1 MKNCKT
7 IKDDNLKSGYKGD
20 RGSLS
25 ILLQKVGL
33 SQDDADDFIYTL
45 IEIIRDEAVDVAN
58 NTIDNYNRYYN

>member
-1 MKNCKT
+1 MNN
-7 IKDDNLKSGYKGD
+7 IDDNLKSGYKGD

-33 SQDDADDFIYTL
+33 SQDEADDFIYTL

-58 NTIDNYNRYYN
+58 NTIDNYNKYYN